1 MKIIFILDN
10 LSKLNPIKD
19 TSLRLIDACLN
30 LKLHTYICQQHD
42 LTYENN
48 LLKFTAKKV
57 KNARYE
63 SLELSQNVVLNQ
75 ADISLIFVRKDPPFN
90 RDYLFLCHLLSLIEN
105 DIKIINLPSS
115 LKNFNEKLITQNFKK
130 IIPPTLI
137 SSNQIEINSFLMKYK
152 NIVCKPID
160 EMAGNKIFNVIS
172 KDTNKNSIFEVLTQS
187 YTCPAI
193 FQKFIPEIKKG
204 DKRIL
209 IVNGN
214 PLPYGILR
222 IPSKNDF
229 RGNLAKGGSP
239 KLFKL
244 SSRDLEIVN
253 TINPL
258 LIKEKL
264 FFVGIDIIG
273 NYLTEINTTSPTG
286 LREIEKLSKKK
297 FAEKII
303 TDLL

>member
-1 MKIIFILDN
+1 MKILFILDN
-10 LSKLNPIKD
+10 LSNLNLLKD
-19 TSLRLIDACLN
+19 TSLRLIEACLN
-30 LKLHTYICQQHD
+30 LKIHTYICQQHD
-42 LTYENN
+42 LTCENKY
-48 LLKFTAKKV
+48 LKFTVKKV
-57 KNARYE
+57 KNVKQNTF
-63 SLELSQNVVLNQ
+63 ELSQNVVLNQ
-75 ADISLIFVRKDPPFN
+75 ADIGLIFIRKDPPFN
-90 RDYLFLCHLLSLIEN
+90 RDYLFLCHILSLVEN
-105 DIKIINLPSS
+105 EVKIINLPSS

-137 SSNQIEINSFLMKYK
+137 SSNQIEINSFLMRYK

-160 EMAGNKIFNVIS
+160 EMAGNKIFNVMS
-172 KDTNKNSIFEVLTQS
+172 NDMNKNPIFEVLTQNYS
-187 YTCPAI
+187 SPAI

-239 KLFKL
+239 KLFRL

-253 TINPL
+253 IINPL

-264 FFVGIDIIG
+264 LFVGIDIIG
-273 NYLTEINTTSPTG
+273 NYLTEINITSPTG